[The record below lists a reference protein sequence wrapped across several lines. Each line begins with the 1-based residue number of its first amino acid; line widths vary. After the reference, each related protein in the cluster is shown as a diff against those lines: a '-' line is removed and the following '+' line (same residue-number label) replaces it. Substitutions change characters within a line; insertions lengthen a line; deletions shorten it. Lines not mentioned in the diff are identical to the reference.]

1 MSRTPKT
8 EKQTAPLL
16 LLDAADELLRAA
28 DALRKRV
35 HLIRQDY
42 DHNTYQSARRI
53 YKATRARYAAK

>member
-35 HLIRQDY
+35 HLHTCDY
-42 DHNTYQSARRI
+42 DHNTYQSARRM
-53 YKATRARYAAK
+53 YKAARAHYSAK